1 MDSKHIKH
9 HLNCL
14 YYNNISKLDSRAL
27 ASLYIDNTKPICYNI
42 AKKNSHVVLISVSEV
57 FIWQTAKT
65 ETSLLTA
72 LWAL

>member
-42 AKKNSHVVLISVSEV
+42 AKKNSHVVLISV
-57 FIWQTAKT
+57 
-65 ETSLLTA
+65 
-72 LWAL
+72 